1 MEKKSRDS
9 KILQTSSFWRPWKL
23 FLNVMY
29 IKPSWCKY
37 SSGPKWPSNICTNPN
52 CPIFKKSILR
62 QTGNWWW
69 WWWCQLW
76 WRYVFLYVKW
86 KHTLLNHTEKIWNW
100 VLIISSASFHLLS
113 LSPPGSMTRQ
123 ESPSSTLFH
132 YGEHW
137 WPLDRQPK
145 KRLPTLPTPPPPPTT
160 PTSQPTPPKSSSRK
174 GRRLLQGP
182 HTGNKVQQK
191 SPELIILVLHY
202 ILCRKW
208 PCGHRSVS
216 Q

>member
-1 MEKKSRDS
+1 MFVQTQTVTFSKKAYWGKLVVVVVVPTLMEVQRFPIHKMKTYPLKSHTQ
-9 KILQTSSFWRPWKL
+9 KI
-23 FLNVMY
+23 
-29 IKPSWCKY
+29 
-37 SSGPKWPSNICTNPN
+37 
-52 CPIFKKSILR
+52 
-62 QTGNWWW
+62 
-69 WWWCQLW
+69 
-76 WRYVFLYVKW
+76 
-86 KHTLLNHTEKIWNW
+86 W

-145 KRLPTLPTPPPPPTT
+145 KRLPSLPTPPPPPTT

-191 SPELIILVLHY
+191 SPELIILFLHY
-202 ILCRKW
+202 VLCRK
-208 PCGHRSVS
+208 
-216 Q
+216 